1 MNHHYPLLRLKNVK
15 KYFPIKGG
23 VFGKTINFVKSVD
36 GVSLDIDRGRTLALV
51 GESGCGKTTLG
62 RTILRLTNPTA
73 GDIYFDAPPQAM
85 EEMDRLNQGVREGS
99 AREEDVRRFRELDDR
114 YNLSSV
120 TGKEQMRLR
129 RRMQIVFQDPLS
141 SLDPR
146 MTIKQ
151 ILSEPF
157 RIHQRVS
164 RDELETTVIGLLESV
179 GLKHE
184 HLYRYPHEFSGG
196 QLQRI
201 CILRAIALNPDF
213 LVLDEPTSA
222 LDVSVQAQILNLLK
236 DLQKEHE
243 LTYLFITHD
252 LSVVRFISTKAAV
265 MYLGKIVETAPTE
278 ELFNNAL
285 HPCARLLLDAV
296 PVADPGLRREKQLM
310 EGDVPTPIDP
320 PSGCRFRTRCTFAE
334 DICSTSEPLLEE
346 AGTDHLVA
354 CHLYRR
360 IRESAHQTPLPRP
373 GR

>member
-1 MNHHYPLLRLKNVK
+1 MNRNYPLLRLENVK

-23 VFGKTINFVKSVD
+23 VFGKTVNFVKSVD
-36 GVSLDIDRGRTLALV
+36 GVSLDIDRGQTLALV

-85 EEMDRLNQGVREGS
+85 EEMAQLNRHVRDGS
-99 AREEDVRRFRELDDR
+99 AREEDVRRFQELDNR
-114 YNLSSV
+114 YNLSHKKE
-120 TGKEQMRLR
+120 KEQKPLR
-129 RRMQIVFQDPLS
+129 KRMQIVFQDPLS

-157 RIHQRVS
+157 KIHEHAS
-164 RDELETTVIGLLESV
+164 GGELERTVLDLLESV
-179 GLKHE
+179 GLKEE

-201 CILRAIALNPDF
+201 CILRAIALNPEF

-236 DLQKEHE
+236 DLQKEHG

-265 MYLGKIVETAPTE
+265 MYLGKIVEMAPTE
-278 ELFNNAL
+278 ELFNNPL
-285 HPCARLLLDAV
+285 HPCACLLLDAV
-296 PVADPGLRREKQLM
+296 PIPEPGLRREKQLM
-310 EGDVPTPIDP
+310 EGDIPTPVDP
-320 PSGCRFRTRCTFAE
+320 PSGCRFRTRCRFAE
-334 DICSTSEPLLEE
+334 EVCSKAEPLLEE
-346 AGTDHLVA
+346 AGNEHLVA
-354 CHLYRR
+354 CHFYGR
-360 IRESAHQTPLPRP
+360 IRESSRQKPFSRQAS
-373 GR
+373 